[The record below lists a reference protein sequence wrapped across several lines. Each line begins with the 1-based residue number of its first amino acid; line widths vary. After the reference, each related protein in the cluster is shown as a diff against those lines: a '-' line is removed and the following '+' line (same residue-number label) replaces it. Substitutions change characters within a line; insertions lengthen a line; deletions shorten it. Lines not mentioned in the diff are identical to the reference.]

1 MRYVIMD
8 PIGTY
13 ASRIME
19 FLGGLELEA
28 IGVFTSQRNVH
39 AWEARWSR
47 ELGHLTSDVYLA
59 TEHDD
64 LEELAARVEHDWPG
78 GFAGII
84 PWDEMSIL
92 RGAQLGEL
100 LELGWNPVR
109 VIERCRDKH
118 VMKAWLRRTGKVRI
132 NASRVVRNAEEA
144 LGFQAELG
152 RWPIVVK
159 PSADAGA
166 HFVSFAGNPG
176 ELLRGCQQVRENGR
190 GDVLLEEYI
199 AGDEFAVNGIVDKD
213 GDLLVT
219 DVWYYDKRA
228 SHGIANLY
236 YQSIKV
242 GSSEE
247 IFWLLARYA
256 AAVVEALELRRS
268 PLHMEVKV
276 DDDGP
281 CLIEL
286 GARFAG
292 GDQPVLASKLHGRS
306 LFELAACHYLA
317 DLPVTAMDVHY
328 ERYDSLEAR
337 IISGIQTVEIPRVQ
351 AVLGLEEVQEL
362 PSFDS
367 IGVLRRPGM
376 PAPQTRDLDTKA
388 YEVYLVHPDPRQVA
402 RDAHEVR
409 RLLRYV

>member
-1 MRYVIMD
+1 MRYLIMD
-8 PIGTY
+8 PLGTY

-19 FLGGLELEA
+19 FLGGLGLEA
-28 IGVFTSQRNVH
+28 IGVFTTTRNVRI
-39 AWEARWSR
+39 WEARWGR
-47 ELGHLTSDVYLA
+47 ELGHLTCDVYLA
-59 TEHDD
+59 EEASD
-64 LEELAARVEHDWPG
+64 LEELAARIEHDWPG
-78 GFAGII
+78 GFAGIV
-84 PWDEMSIL
+84 PWDEISIL
-92 RGAQLGEL
+92 LGARLGEL
-100 LELGWNPVR
+100 LELGWNPTR

-118 VMKAWLRRTGKVRI
+118 VMKAWLRHTGKVRI
-132 NASRVVRNAEEA
+132 NASRVVRNAQEAVSFQEEV
-144 LGFQAELG
+144 G

-166 HFVSFAGNPG
+166 RHVHFTNGMG
-176 ELLRGCQQVRENGR
+176 ELLGACQEVREHGR
-190 GDVLLEEYI
+190 GEVLLEEYVG
-199 AGDEFAVNGIVDKD
+199 GDEFAVNGIVDKD

-228 SHGIANLY
+228 SHGILNLY

-242 GSSEE
+242 GSNEE
-247 IFWLLARYA
+247 VFWSLAHYA

-276 DDDGP
+276 DETGP

-292 GDQPVLASKLHGRS
+292 GDQPVLASKLHNRS

-317 DLPVTAMDVHY
+317 DLPVSAMDVHY
-328 ERYDSLEAR
+328 DRYDSLEAR
-337 IISGIQTVEIPRVQ
+337 IVSGIQPVEIPRVQ
-351 AVLGLEEVQEL
+351 AVLGLDEIQQL

-367 IGVLRRPGM
+367 IGLLRPPGT
-376 PAPQTRDLDTKA
+376 PAPLTRDLDTKA
-388 YEVYLVHPDPRQVA
+388 YEVYLLHPDPRQVA
-402 RDAHEVR
+402 HDAHEVR